1 MTSPLLQ
8 ANNVTKMF
16 GGGPGRSTHTAVEN
30 FSMTISGDTPSI
42 TALVGESGSGKTTLA
57 RMFLGL
63 TEPTSGEVLY
73 RGKRLQRLDA
83 RERKLFRSD
92 VQIIL
97 QDPFDVYNPFYRVDH
112 LLTVVISKF
121 HLASSRAKRRQL
133 MESALTAVGLVPDEI
148 LGRYPH
154 QLSGGQRQ
162 RVAIARAL
170 LIRPRLIIA
179 DEPVSMV
186 DASLRATIL
195 FNLQQLNREFGI
207 SILYITHDL
216 ATAFQL
222 SENMI
227 VLYRGSVA
235 EVGDVEQIVRSPRHP
250 YTQQLIGSIPQP
262 DPSVPW
268 SGGAVLPNAPRPA
281 GAGTGCKFAP
291 RCPHAMDVCWVT
303 VPPLFRERENLAVS
317 CFLYKD
323 APVLSVDDMDSV
335 FSPIG
340 AAAGTDD
347 LGIADSG

>member
-8 ANNVTKMF
+8 ANNVTKTF
-16 GGGPGRSTHTAVEN
+16 GGGPGRSTHTAVED
-30 FSMTISGDTPSI
+30 FTMTISGDTPSI

-83 RERKLFRSD
+83 RERKRFRKD

-112 LLTVVISKF
+112 LLTVAISKF
-121 HLASSRAKRRQL
+121 HLASSRVKRRQL
-133 MESALTAVGLVPDEI
+133 MESVLAAVGLDPDEI

-195 FNLQQLNREFGI
+195 ANLQQLNRDFGI

-227 VLYRGSVA
+227 VLYRGSVV
-235 EVGDVEQIVRSPRHP
+235 EVGDVEQIVLSPRHP
-250 YTQQLIGSIPQP
+250 YTQQLIDSIPQP
-262 DPSVPW
+262 DPSLPW
-268 SGGAVLPNAPRPA
+268 GGGGAMLPTASVLAD
-281 GAGTGCKFAP
+281 AGTGCKFAP
-291 RCPHAMDVCWVT
+291 RCPHVMDGCRVAA
-303 VPPLFRERENLAVS
+303 PPLFKEDEHLAVA
-317 CFLYKD
+317 CVLYKD
-323 APVLSVDDMDSV
+323 APVLGADDMDSV
-335 FSPIG
+335 FAPIG
-340 AAAGTDD
+340 AVPTTTASGQ
-347 LGIADSG
+347 LGG